1 MCVTCCLEFKLF
13 AEVFAQRGQ
22 LFTTLNLCF
31 VASEVSHTL
40 PCVSWLCVAV
50 QVKPWLES
58 WFQFCCFG
66 SWETALGIDVRSPRG
81 VLLVNIGI
89 CYSLWCHLP
98 VHWQFQLYSLISV
111 VWKEILFCFQDF
123 GPKWWESP
131 INLQEVP
138 SHSVSAWWPWGAC
151 TKPHSWRLPVS
162 TSQWVGIADPLFLPK
177 RGGRAK

>member
-1 MCVTCCLEFKLF
+1 MCVTCCLEF
-13 AEVFAQRGQ
+13 EVFAQRGQ

-98 VHWQFQLYSLISV
+98 VHWQFQLIPWFLLCEKRSCFVFRILDLNGGSPPLTYKRFLHILSL
-111 VWKEILFCFQDF
+111 LGD
-123 GPKWWESP
+123 P
-131 INLQEVP
+131 EVP
-138 SHSVSAWWPWGAC
+138 VRNLTAEDF
-151 TKPHSWRLPVS
+151 
-162 TSQWVGIADPLFLPK
+162 Q
-177 RGGRAK
+177 